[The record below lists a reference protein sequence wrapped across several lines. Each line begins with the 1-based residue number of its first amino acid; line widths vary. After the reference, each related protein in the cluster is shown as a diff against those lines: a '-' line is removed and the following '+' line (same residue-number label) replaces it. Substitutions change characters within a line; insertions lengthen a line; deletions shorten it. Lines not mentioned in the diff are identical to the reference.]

1 MATTSALN
9 ALENEITNISNFVKK
24 NKTDYDTKT
33 REIEKKVTNDNHD
46 KDITTPK
53 FNRFTAEI
61 YAARLTQANLVT
73 KTDLIRN

>member
-1 MATTSALN
+1 MATTSALT
-9 ALENEITNISNFVKK
+9 AVENEITNISNFVK

-33 REIEKKVTNDNHD
+33 REIEKKVTSDNHD
-46 KDITTPK
+46 KDITAPK

>member
-1 MATTSALN
+1 MATTSALT
-9 ALENEITNISNFVKK
+9 AVENEITNISNFVKK
-24 NKTDYDTKT
+24 KSDYDTKT

-61 YAARLTQANLVT
+61 YAARLTQANLVA

>member
-1 MATTSALN
+1 MATTSALT
-9 ALENEITNISNFVKK
+9 AVENEITNISNFVKK
-24 NKTDYDTKT
+24 KSDYDTKT

-53 FNRFTAEI
+53 FNRFTAEV

>member
-1 MATTSALN
+1 MATTSALT
-9 ALENEITNISNFVKK
+9 AVENEITNISNFVKK
-24 NKTDYDTKT
+24 KKDYDTKT
-33 REIEKKVTNDNHD
+33 REIEKKVTSDNHD

-53 FNRFTAEI
+53 FNRFTVEI

>member
-1 MATTSALN
+1 MATTSALT
-9 ALENEITNISNFVKK
+9 AVENEITNISNFVKK
-24 NKTDYDTKT
+24 KSDYDTKT
-33 REIEKKVTNDNHD
+33 REIEKNVTHDNHD

-61 YAARLTQANLVT
+61 YAVRLTQANLVT

>member
-9 ALENEITNISNFVKK
+9 AVENEITNISNFVKK
-24 NKTDYDTKT
+24 KTDYDTKT

-61 YAARLTQANLVT
+61 YAARLTQANLVA

>member
-1 MATTSALN
+1 MATTSALT
-9 ALENEITNISNFVKK
+9 AVENEITNISNFVKK
-24 NKTDYDTKT
+24 KSDYDTKT

-53 FNRFTAEI
+53 FNRFTVEI

>member
-1 MATTSALN
+1 MATTSALT
-9 ALENEITNISNFVKK
+9 AVENEITNISNFVKK
-24 NKTDYDTKT
+24 KKDYDTKT

-61 YAARLTQANLVT
+61 YAARLTQANLVA